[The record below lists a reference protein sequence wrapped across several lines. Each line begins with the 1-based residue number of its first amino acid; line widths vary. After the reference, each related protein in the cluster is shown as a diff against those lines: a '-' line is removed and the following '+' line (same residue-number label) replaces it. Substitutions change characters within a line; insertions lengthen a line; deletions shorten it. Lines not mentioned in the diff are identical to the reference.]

1 LAVVPAREFA
11 TSVDRL
17 MHQVGHWELGRWSAR
32 PAGAPPAAPS
42 RSDTVYAL
50 VQRLADLCADAEQRP
65 HRRVPRLSDL
75 VLRDQLRVMAD
86 DLLRARGSDGRR
98 AVSTPSDE
106 VLRQATEAVDAV
118 RRAL

>member
-1 LAVVPAREFA
+1 MPAREFA

-42 RSDTVYAL
+42 RSDTVYAV

-86 DLLRARGSDGRR
+86 DLLA
-98 AVSTPSDE
+98 TPSDE
-106 VLRQATEAVDAV
+106 VLRLATEAVDAA

>member
-32 PAGAPPAAPS
+32 PTGAPRSAPS

-50 VQRLADLCADAEQRP
+50 VQRLADLCADAEHRP

-86 DLLRARGSDGRR
+86 DLLA
-98 AVSTPSDE
+98 TPSDA
-106 VLRQATEAVDAV
+106 VLRQATEAVDAA

>member
-1 LAVVPAREFA
+1 MPAREFA

-32 PAGAPPAAPS
+32 PAGVPPPAPS

-86 DLLRARGSDGRR
+86 DLLATS
-98 AVSTPSDE
+98 SDE

-118 RRAL
+118 RQAL

>member
-1 LAVVPAREFA
+1 MPAREFA

-32 PAGAPPAAPS
+32 PAGAPPSAPS
-42 RSDTVYAL
+42 RSDTMYAL

-86 DLLRARGSDGRR
+86 DLLA
-98 AVSTPSDE
+98 TPSDE
-106 VLRQATEAVDAV
+106 VLRHAIEAVDAA